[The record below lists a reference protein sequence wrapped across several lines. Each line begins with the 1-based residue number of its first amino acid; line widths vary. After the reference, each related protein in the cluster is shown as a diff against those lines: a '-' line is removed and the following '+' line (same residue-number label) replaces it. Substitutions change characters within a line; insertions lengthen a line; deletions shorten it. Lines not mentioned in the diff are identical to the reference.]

1 MAFDALVAVAMLL
14 LVVAVG
20 ITGHRR
26 GRRPVER
33 FAAGREVHW
42 LPLGASLAA
51 SSTSADTPLLIAG
64 AVYADGLAGN
74 WFWWASAPGVL
85 ATLFFFSRLWRRSG
99 VLTDVGILRLR
110 YGNGMA
116 ASCLRCLRA
125 LLEGV
130 VLNVLILAS
139 NGYALALVLEAMF
152 ERWNVASPGQAAVAT
167 MAAGFAGATIFVLFV
182 GFRGLVRSGMTEF
195 WLTVVAGIG
204 FAIAAVSAIPGG
216 LHGLQALV
224 SGRLHAPALSMVPT
238 GGMLGPLMLLA
249 VGWWHTAPGRGLL
262 VQRLAAA
269 RDERAALLT
278 VGSFSVFHFVLR
290 PWSWYLI
297 GLTALVYL
305 PGRTGAETAL
315 PRLAATILP
324 SGLYGVLVA
333 VTALAFT
340 GCVTSRL
347 NLGASYLVNDVARVV
362 APHANETALHRVEVG
377 TAVFLAVVASSIVA
391 TGSLTSIRTL
401 YQFITVMLA
410 GTGFVA
416 IARWY
421 WWRTSVVSEIAS
433 LVTAAI
439 GAVLAVLLLDLSE
452 PEAFVAA
459 TAINFAMGAAT
470 SIAFAM
476 FGPPTSASVL
486 RRFHETI
493 APEGPGWRPFSGL
506 AGCGGLR
513 RTGLRWLLANGA
525 LFAAIAAC
533 ACLISLQPVQAL
545 LFLLFA
551 ALLMAAVY
559 RLRRSSLPQG

>member
-1 MAFDALVAVAMLL
+1 MLL

-26 GRRPVER
+26 GKRPVER
-33 FAAGREVHW
+33 FTASREVHW

-116 ASCLRCLRA
+116 ANCLRCLRA

-130 VLNVLILAS
+130 ILNVLILAS
-139 NGYALALVLEAMF
+139 NGYALTLVIEAMF
-152 ERWNVASPGQAAVAT
+152 ERWSVASPNQAAIIT
-167 MAAGFAGATIFVLFV
+167 MAVGFAGATIFVLFV
-182 GFRGLVRSGMTEF
+182 GFRGLVRSSLTEF
-195 WLTVVAGIG
+195 SLTVATGTG
-204 FAIAAVSAIPGG
+204 FAIVAVSTIPGG
-216 LHGLQALV
+216 LHGLQALI
-224 SGRLHAPALSMVPT
+224 SERSHAPALSMAPS
-238 GGMLGPLMLLA
+238 GGMIGPLLLLA

-269 RDERAALLT
+269 QDERAALLT
-278 VGSFSVFHFVLR
+278 VGSFSIFHFVLR

-297 GLTALVYL
+297 GLAALFYL
-305 PGRTGAETAL
+305 PGQTGAETAL

-324 SGLYGVLVA
+324 SGLYGILVA

-347 NLGASYLVNDVARVV
+347 NLGASYLVNDVVRVV
-362 APHANETALHRVEVG
+362 APDASETILHRVEVG
-377 TAVFLAVVASSIVA
+377 TAVFLAIVASAIVA
-391 TGSLTSIRTL
+391 TGRLTSIRDL
-401 YQFITVMLA
+401 YQFITIVLA

-421 WWRTSVVSEIAS
+421 WWRTSLMAEIAS
-433 LVTAAI
+433 LGAAI
-439 GAVLAVLLLDLSE
+439 VGAIMASHLLDLTE
-452 PEAFVAA
+452 PDAFVVA
-459 TAINFAMGAAT
+459 TVINFALGAA
-470 SIAFAM
+470 IAIVFAL
-476 FGPPTSASVL
+476 FGPSTPTSVL
-486 RRFHETI
+486 RRFYDAVT
-493 APEGPGWRPFSGL
+493 PEGPGWRPF
-506 AGCGGLR
+506 CGSMSRDGIK
-513 RTGLRWLLANGA
+513 RTSARWLLANGA
-525 LFAAIAAC
+525 LFAAITAC
-533 ACLISLQPVQAL
+533 ACLIALQPIYAMLCIL
-545 LFLLFA
+545 LATSLIVG
-551 ALLMAAVY
+551 VY
-559 RLRRSSLPQG
+559 RLRPLPPQS